1 MLAAIIL
8 TLFPVLM
15 FYSALSDVLTMTI
28 ANWVSITLVATF
40 CVVAVLSSMS
50 LSDFGWHVSCGVT
63 VLLITFFF
71 FARGWIGGGDA
82 KLASAT
88 SLWMGW
94 GECRRVQPAVRAV
107 RRRAD
112 PRHPRHPLRFP
123 SRVRGRAGVDAA
135 AEGQVERR
143 ALWRRSRVRRHDRLP
158 PDQRLAQRG
167 GFLRAFPLCSKTL
180 QRGDKPED
188 RSRRRS
194 GGFLRAAPS
203 PIIEPD
209 IFG

>member
-94 GECRRVQPAVRAV
+94 ENVDEYSLLFALFGGVLTLVILVISLRLPA
-107 RRRAD
+107 
-112 PRHPRHPLRFP
+112 
-123 SRVRGRAGVDAA
+123 RVRGRAGVDAA

-167 GFLRAFPLCSKTL
+167 GFLRAFPLRSKTL

>member
-94 GECRRVQPAVRAV
+94 ENVDEYSLLFALFGGVLTLVILVIRFGSLPAFVAERAWMRR
-107 RRRAD
+107 
-112 PRHPRHPLRFP
+112 LRDKSNGVP
-123 SRVRGRAGVDAA
+123 YGVALACAGMIVYPQTSVWLSAA
-135 AEGQVERR
+135 A
-143 ALWRRSRVRRHDRLP
+143 S
-158 PDQRLAQRG
+158 
-167 GFLRAFPLCSKTL
+167 
-180 QRGDKPED
+180 
-188 RSRRRS
+188 
-194 GGFLRAAPS
+194 
-203 PIIEPD
+203 
-209 IFG
+209 